1 MVSLQVI
8 SIKHVIRQAAWSG
21 EICFNSQRGMSKSFS
36 MWPQFASLMMPAGR
50 SIVFGL
56 DTITTAVAQVPRQSK
71 FHLNS
76 SATEKVLKHY

>member
-21 EICFNSQRGMSKSFS
+21 EICFNSQRGMSKS
-36 MWPQFASLMMPAGR
+36 WPQFASLSMPAGR